1 METIMVQ
8 ENDAITLDV
17 IGTALQMGGFPV
29 CGMTGQSENIL
40 DMIRQHHPKLVLL
53 DCRLSNYSGKQICPW
68 IKAHFP
74 RLPIIALSC
83 DNHIDEH
90 YRELG
95 FDDYLKKP
103 FDLDQLYQ
111 VVRKQLSGY
120 KQKKKHTE
128 LTL

>member
-8 ENDAITLDV
+8 EEDAATLEV
-17 IGTALQMGGFPV
+17 LTVALQMEGFQV
-29 CGMTGQSENIL
+29 LGLTDYSDNALE
-40 DMIRQHHPKLVLL
+40 MIRRHRPKLVLL
-53 DCRLSNYSGKQICPW
+53 DCRLSNYSGKQICHW
-68 IKAHFP
+68 IKSHF
-74 RLPIIALSC
+74 RNLPVIALSC

-95 FDDYLKKP
+95 LDDYLKKP

-111 VVRKQLSGY
+111 VVRKQLVGY
-120 KQKKKHTE
+120 KQKKKLTE